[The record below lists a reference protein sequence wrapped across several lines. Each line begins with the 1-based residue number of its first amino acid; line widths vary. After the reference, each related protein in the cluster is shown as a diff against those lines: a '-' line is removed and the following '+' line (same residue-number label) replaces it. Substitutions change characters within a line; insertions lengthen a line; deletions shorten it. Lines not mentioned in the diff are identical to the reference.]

1 MKKTYLSPSTTITNV
16 ELQLLNNTSIKGVG
30 GDSGIGM
37 GSGDTPGTA
46 GSRRRRRN
54 DWDDEWDEEEE
65 W

>member
-16 ELQLLNNTSIKGVG
+16 ELQLLNNASITGVG

-37 GSGDTPGTA
+37 GSGETPGTA

-54 DWDDEWDEEEE
+54 DWDDDDEEEE